1 MMRIGKEGKA
11 AKTMLLH
18 VLAAG
23 FPFGG
28 CTRNTVLPHG
38 LQAGNRRRRC
48 CGRLGFT
55 KVAGLVWSY
64 RCHRGGFFTG
74 APNRAR
80 HRGGGAGAQ
89 HCGLVYRMETSVTR
103 RLDSFVGLVLC

>member
-1 MMRIGKEGKA
+1 MMMMMIRKEGKA
-11 AKTMLLH
+11 AKTIREY

-55 KVAGLVWSY
+55 G
-64 RCHRGGFFTG
+64 
-74 APNRAR
+74 
-80 HRGGGAGAQ
+80 
-89 HCGLVYRMETSVTR
+89 VT
-103 RLDSFVGLVLC
+103 C